1 MYQAAPISMWG
12 LLRDVI
18 IEKVNKG
25 MLSWPMPL
33 EYLYETAGRSD
44 KDSDGEKNIEYS
56 IFFSQ
61 QHDFFCQ
68 ITKGESFYGYEEIA
82 ATEIIMLLKQ
92 GKVYLMKAI

>member
-1 MYQAAPISMWG
+1 MKNRKILYLDQFAISNMYQAAPISMWG

-33 EYLYETAGRSD
+33 EYLYETVGRSD

-56 IFFSQ
+56 INFSTAR
-61 QHDFFCQ
+61 F
-68 ITKGESFYGYEEIA
+68 
-82 ATEIIMLLKQ
+82 LLPNNKRRIF
-92 GKVYLMKAI
+92 LWI

>member
-25 MLSWPMPL
+25 MLSWLMPL

-56 IFFSQ
+56 IKFLNST
-61 QHDFFCQ
+61 
-68 ITKGESFYGYEEIA
+68 ISFA
-82 ATEIIMLLKQ
+82 K
-92 GKVYLMKAI
+92 